1 MIPARPLLQQTGVTP
16 PSSLIFLTPPQTLAT
31 PLKNPK
37 SSKNLWDLLIFLSS
51 LKKTSLRP

>member
-16 PSSLIFLTPPQTLAT
+16 PSLIFLTPPQTLVT

-51 LKKTSLRP
+51 LKKTSLCP